1 MAQSTI
7 NSTLQYNMS
16 EFRGIPPG
24 PNVGTQLKALRR
36 KKKAAEKASQ
46 LALTQP
52 EIQSSAVVHDKAE
65 LHMHA
70 LSDLNVDRVR
80 AWFHGQGWEP
90 FEYQLQV
97 WQAFQKG
104 HSGLLHAT
112 TGAGK
117 TLAVWLGA
125 LLRLAQLPKPRGA
138 ATRVM
143 WITPMRALA
152 ADSTKALQQSLS
164 ALVGD
169 CDVALQT
176 GDTDSARAQ
185 PFAQP
190 PSLGY
195 HA

>member
-1 MAQSTI
+1 M
-7 NSTLQYNMS
+7 
-16 EFRGIPPG
+16 
-24 PNVGTQLKALRR
+24 GTQLKALRR
-36 KKKAAEKASQ
+36 KKKAADRAVNSAPAIVGQAPEV
-46 LALTQP
+46 ALHANRP
-52 EIQSSAVVHDKAE
+52 PLSE
-65 LHMHA
+65 LT
-70 LSDLNVDRVR
+70 LTNLQE
-80 AWFHGQGWEP
+80 WFDAQGWQP

-97 WQAFQKG
+97 WKAFQKG

-125 LLRLAQLPKPRGA
+125 LLRLAQLPTPRGA

-164 ALVGD
+164 ALAGD

-176 GDTDSARAQ
+176 GDTDSAARAAIFCK
-185 PFAQP
+185 PFRI
-190 PSLGY
+190 GH
-195 HA
+195 HALKA